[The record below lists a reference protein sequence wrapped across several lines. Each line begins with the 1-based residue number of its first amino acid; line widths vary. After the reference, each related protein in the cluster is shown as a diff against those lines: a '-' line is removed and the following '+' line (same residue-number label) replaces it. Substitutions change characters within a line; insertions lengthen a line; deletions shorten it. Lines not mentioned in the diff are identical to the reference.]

1 MDCPTEERLIRNRL
15 EPMAGVVRLDFNLIA
30 RELTV
35 FHQLKDASALA
46 AALTELDMAPTL
58 LEGGQKAAPLPQA
71 VPLHMKLQLAVAGV
85 AALVAEVLDWREAP
99 LWAIALAAGLAVA
112 LSGGPTLKKGWI
124 ALRHRTLN
132 IYFLMTLAVLG
143 AVLIGKWSEAAMVI
157 FLFAVAEAIEA
168 ASLEHA
174 RKAIQ
179 SLSALA
185 PDTVNIWRQGQWQ
198 SVPVEAVAEGERM
211 MVRAGERIGLDATVL
226 KGPAALNEAP
236 ITGESMPVDKQTGD
250 LLFAGSIVV
259 DGVVEAQVTA
269 TAGHST
275 LARIAAAIQGAQ
287 AQRAPTQRFVDQ
299 FARYYTPS
307 VVVLALLVAL
317 LGPWLA
323 GGGALH
329 WVYQALVMLVI
340 ACPCALVVST
350 PVTVVSGLA
359 NAARQGILIKGGVY
373 LEQGRLIKAVALD
386 KTGTL
391 TAGRP
396 TLTDVITLQR
406 YNAQN
411 ALRIAASLD
420 QHSSHPIAQALVAAW
435 RERDPHSALAP
446 VEHFDVLAGR
456 GVKGRLLDQHWQLGN
471 HRLVEELGLCS
482 PELEARLE
490 TLEIQGKTAFVL
502 LDEQGA
508 VAILAMADT
517 LRAES
522 RQAIEALNALHVK
535 AVMLTGDNQATAE
548 HIAKQAGI
556 TEVRGNMLPA
566 DKLEA
571 INKLVVAHGAVG
583 MVGDG
588 VNDAPALAR
597 ATVGI
602 AMGAAGT
609 ATALETA
616 DVAIMDDDPRKVAQ
630 FIRLSQATSRVLKQN
645 IALALGIKA
654 IFLAL
659 ALGNHATLWM
669 AVFADMGASL
679 LVVFNGLRLLR
690 LKA

>member
-71 VPLHMKLQLAVAGV
+71 VPLHMKLQLALSGV

-99 LWAIALAAGLAVA
+99 LWAIALAASLAVA

-124 ALRHRTLN
+124 ALRHLTLN

-185 PDTVNIWRQGQWQ
+185 PDTVNVWRQGQWQ
-198 SVPVEAVAEGERM
+198 SVPVEGVAEGERM

-226 KGPAALNEAP
+226 TGPAALNEAP

-250 LLFAGSIVV
+250 PLFAGSIVV

-275 LARIAAAIQGAQ
+275 LARIAAAIQEAQ

-307 VVVLALLVAL
+307 VVVLALLVAV

-359 NAARQGILIKGGVY
+359 NAARQGILIKGGVH

-435 RERDPHSALAP
+435 RERDPHGALAP

-522 RQAIEALNALHVK
+522 RQAIEALKALDVK

-548 HIAKQAGI
+548 HIARQAGI
-556 TEVRGNMLPA
+556 SEVRGNMLPA
-566 DKLEA
+566 DKLDA
-571 INKLVVAHGAVG
+571 INQLVQVHGAVG

-654 IFLAL
+654 VFLAL